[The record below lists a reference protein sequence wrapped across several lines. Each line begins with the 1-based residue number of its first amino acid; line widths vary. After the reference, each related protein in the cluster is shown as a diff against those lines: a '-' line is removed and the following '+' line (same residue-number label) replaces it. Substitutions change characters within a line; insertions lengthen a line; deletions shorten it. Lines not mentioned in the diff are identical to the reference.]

1 MPRRLISF
9 DWAIKKL
16 LRSKANFGIL
26 EGFLSELL
34 FEDITILEILES
46 EGNQEI
52 YNDKYN
58 RVDIKVKNSKEE
70 IILIEIQ
77 YGRELDY
84 MHRILYGTSK
94 VITEHMREGEA
105 YSKIVKVISINILY
119 FDFGEGDDYIYKGT
133 TVFKGLHNHSI
144 LKLNPRQRK
153 LYNTDEVAKIYPEY
167 YVIKVNNFNEIAKD
181 SLDEWIYFLK
191 TEQIES
197 DFKAQGL
204 QEAKEK
210 LDYMKADKTEQ
221 KRYENFKR
229 ELHDKASEWEG
240 TYVIGK
246 MEGMKEGEMKGKIE
260 GKIEGIKEGKL
271 EGEKLK
277 SIEIAKNLLDVLD
290 VETIALKTKLSVEEI
305 EGLKNLL

>member
-1 MPRRLISF
+1 MPRKLISF

-34 FEDITILEILES
+34 YEDITILEILES
-46 EGNQEI
+46 EANQEI
-52 YNDKYN
+52 YTDKFN
-58 RVDIKVKNSKEE
+58 RVDIKVKNHKEE

-84 MHRILYGTSK
+84 MQRMLYGTSK
-94 VITEHMREGEA
+94 VLTEHIKEGEA

-119 FDFGEGDDYIYKGT
+119 FDFGEGDDYVYRGT
-133 TVFKGLHNHSI
+133 TVFKGIHNHSI
-144 LKLNPRQRK
+144 LKLNPRQK
-153 LYNTDEVAKIYPEY
+153 ELYKTDEVAKIYPEY
-167 YVIKVNNFNEIAKD
+167 YVIKVNNFNTNAKD

-191 TEQIES
+191 TEQIEN
-197 DFKAQGL
+197 DFKAKGL

-210 LDYMKADKTEQ
+210 LDYMKADETEQ

-240 TYVIGK
+240 TYIIGE
-246 MEGMKEGEMKGKIE
+246 MEGMKK
-260 GKIEGIKEGKL
+260 GKIEGIKEGERKA
-271 EGEKLK
+271 K
-277 SIEIAKNLLDVLD
+277 IEIAKSLLGLLDN
-290 VETIALKTKLSVEEI
+290 ETIALKTGLSVEEI
-305 EGLKNLL
+305 GGLE

>member
-1 MPRRLISF
+1 MSRKLISF
-9 DWAIKKL
+9 DWAIKRL

-46 EGNQEI
+46 ESNQELFD
-52 YNDKYN
+52 DKYN

-84 MHRILYGTSK
+84 MQRMLYGTSK
-94 VITEHMREGEA
+94 VVTEHIKNGVA

-119 FDFGEGDDYIYKGT
+119 FNFGEGDDYIYKGST
-133 TVFKGLHNHSI
+133 IFKGMHNHSI
-144 LKLNPRQRK
+144 LKLNPKQK
-153 LYNTDEVAKIYPEY
+153 ELYKTDEIDKIYPEY
-167 YVIKVNNFNEIAKD
+167 YVIKVNNFDENAKD
-181 SLDEWIYFLK
+181 TLDEWIYFLK

-197 DFKAQGL
+197 NFKAKGL
-204 QEAKEK
+204 AEAKKK
-210 LDYMKADKTEQ
+210 LDYMKFDEKEQ
-221 KRYENFKR
+221 KRYERFKQ
-229 ELHDKASEWEG
+229 ELHDKASTWEG

-246 MEGMKEGEMKGKIE
+246 
-260 GKIEGIKEGKL
+260 IEGIKEGEKKGKI

-277 SIEIAKNLLDVLD
+277 AIEIAKNLLDILEI
-290 VETIALKTKLSVEEI
+290 ETIALKTGLSIEEI
-305 EGLKNLL
+305 KKLKENG